1 MGSYN
6 SNVNV
11 NVTTVVR
18 EYFPLHLLSP
28 SKYLC
33 QYVLIHMIAAFDK
46 HVRFGT
52 PKDTNAADA
61 FEGFL
66 Q

>member
-6 SNVNV
+6 SNVKCK
-11 NVTTVVR
+11 VTIVVG
-18 EYFPLHLLSP
+18 EYFLLHLLSP

-46 HVRFGT
+46 RDRFGT